1 VESNKSLKDISEA
14 SGMKLYQ
21 LNVSTSIVRDVEAY
35 THINPIRAARILGI
49 SKSKYYQ
56 MHSEQKP
63 LDLRLL
69 DILSSFLKVWQ
80 KGLRTFDNNEED
92 LITFLNTP
100 NTNLGGSK
108 PIDLLEMETGRN
120 EVSKALDRIEYG
132 IYG

>member
-1 VESNKSLKDISEA
+1 
-14 SGMKLYQ
+14 
-21 LNVSTSIVRDVEAY
+21 
-35 THINPIRAARILGI
+35 
-49 SKSKYYQ
+49 

-92 LITFLNTP
+92 LITFINTP
-100 NTNLGGSK
+100 NTNLGGAK
-108 PIDLLEMETGRN
+108 PIDLMEMETGRN
-120 EVSKALDRIEYG
+120 DVSKALDRIEYG